1 MKIKEAVKLERLY
14 WKRDLAENK
23 NKIIVA
29 FILLIAAVYL
39 DYLSG
44 SYTSK
49 IQGYHVQDIILD
61 HFGPINLKP
70 FFVWGYIIILSVFF
84 FYPVLFKPKKMHRAI
99 VMFSLLIFIRSLFVC
114 LTHLVT
120 PPDAITADFP
130 WILSN
135 LRFKNDLF
143 FSAHTSVPFLG
154 FLIFKNKALKYFM
167 LISSFIMAATV
178 LLMHQHYS
186 IDVFSAFFITYGVYK
201 IGARIFNEKSI

>member
-1 MKIKEAVKLERLY
+1 MKIKERIKLERLY
-14 WKRDLAENK
+14 WRTDLAENK
-23 NKIIVA
+23 NKIIVS

-44 SYTSK
+44 NYTSR

-61 HFGPINLKP
+61 HAGPINLKP
-70 FFVWGYIIILSVFF
+70 LFVWGYIIVLSVFF

-99 VMFSLLIFIRSLFVC
+99 VMFSLLIFVRSVFLC

-120 PPDAITADFP
+120 PQDAITADFP
-130 WILSN
+130 WIFSN
-135 LRFKNDLF
+135 FRFKNDLF
-143 FSAHTSVPFLG
+143 FSAHTAVPFLG
-154 FLIFKNKALKYFM
+154 FLIFKDKAVKYFM
-167 LISSFIMAATV
+167 LISSVILGATV

-201 IGARIFNEKSI
+201 IGEKIFKERSI